1 MKGNSP
7 ILCLE
12 KDGVTSLGGWVE
24 EQTEKSVYPEYR
36 VNRKTTIAII
46 QLSYCRGT
54 EKNYV
59 WQLITFRE
67 GYITK
72 SSMGHSYSKV

>member
-1 MKGNSP
+1 MRTCLYHNKGILCNLKLKGNSP

-59 WQLITFRE
+59 
-67 GYITK
+67 
-72 SSMGHSYSKV
+72 